1 MACSI
6 RKKRKNQHTNWQR
19 HSDKIF
25 VEINDVRHYLWRA
38 VDHKGKFLNVI
49 FPGVVKRILH

>member
-1 MACSI
+1 M